1 MKVLKWFSKKSI
13 RFKLIVGVLLLVVP
27 LQSLLLFD
35 NYYAMQVV
43 QEQVAN
49 SNRNLTALYMDQID
63 HNLEEVSKYLKM
75 TVAFESDLV
84 LFDIPEQ
91 DNSDSYHMA
100 KINLFN
106 KIERDIANYKSID
119 LLFVYSSINEDLITN
134 QPPTE
139 SVASMQATRN
149 GIKQMLQ
156 EKVETAS
163 GLVDQWFTYKLNGQF
178 YLYKIQK
185 IGQVYLGA
193 WVLASKLMVPINLL
207 DMGADGKSLLVTE
220 QLEAMDGQTALGD
233 QEQYLQVSTPS
244 SQGDFSLLIL
254 IPYRDILAHLP
265 DLRIVWYLVLLGSLI
280 TIPIFYIFL
289 RHVILQPI
297 NRIVAIMRRVRDGSL
312 EQRVVAETPVSYEF
326 ELMNDVFNSMV
337 AQIKNL
343 KINVYEEKLL
353 NQQAELKHL
362 QLQINPHFFL
372 NALNTIYN
380 MAQFRNYRLIQDMSE
395 YMINYL
401 RFMFQS
407 GLKFV
412 SLAEELAHTDNYLKI
427 QAVRFHEGFTYQLN
441 CPESLGDMSIPPLL
455 IQTFVENIIKHAITM
470 NEPIQLG
477 VDVERSANDT
487 QMVQITVWDTGK
499 GFSSVVLQQL
509 EKELPQMAETGKHIG
524 IWNARR
530 RLKLIYPDGASLQLS
545 NGNAGGAQVIM
556 ELPYL
561 KHGM

>member
-441 CPESLGDMSIPPLL
+441 CPESLGDMRIPPLL